1 MDTSTVLTE
10 FLGNIIGL
18 LLIALFIKWLFSLLF
33 RKSSK
38 TEQVK
43 GKSEISPVGY
53 HVRDTVMNSS
63 EGVFFSM
70 LVKALPENYYV
81 FPKMR
86 IADIIE
92 TEGGYGYTYRRNKIL
107 PKHIDFLVCNSHFKP
122 VIAIEL
128 DGKSHNKQNRIVR
141 DEFVDKLFEDCK
153 IKLLRVNVGGDF
165 KFVIDSVIAKYCQ

>member
-1 MDTSTVLTE
+1 MDIYTVITE
-10 FLGNIIGL
+10 ILGKVLAL
-18 LLIALFIKWLFSLLF
+18 LLMALAIKWLITLLF
-33 RKSSK
+33 KKRETVNQKAAIQ
-38 TEQVK
+38 TRN
-43 GKSEISPVGY
+43 GY
-53 HVRDTVMNSS
+53 HVRETVMNSS
-63 EGVFFSM
+63 EGTFFSM
-70 LVKALPENYYV
+70 LVKELPENYYV

-107 PKHIDFLVCNSHFKP
+107 PKHIDYLVCNSKFKP

-128 DGKSHNKQNRIVR
+128 DGKSHNKHDRVVR

-165 KFVIDSVIAKYCQ
+165 KFVIDAINQKYLN

>member
-1 MDTSTVLTE
+1 M
-10 FLGNIIGL
+10 
-18 LLIALFIKWLFSLLF
+18 LF
-33 RKSSK
+33 RKR
-38 TEQVK
+38 QGK
-43 GKSEISPVGY
+43 GGVVGKNHVTHVGY
-53 HVRDTVMNSS
+53 HVRDIVMNSS
-63 EGVFFSM
+63 EGTFFTM
-70 LVKALPENYYV
+70 LVKDLPENYYV

-107 PKHIDFLVCNSHFKP
+107 PKHIDFLVCDSSFKP

-128 DGKSHNKQNRIVR
+128 DGKSHNKHDRVIR

-165 KFVIDSVIAKYCQ
+165 KFVIDAILQKYLS